1 MNENEKNP
9 PREGGFFL
17 CFAINRRIP
26 MQPPFPIES
35 APQFRAFPAAPGLHA
50 TEEISPN
57 LADRHPA
64 QYRTLGCLQQR
75 GIALDVVQRHG
86 LCTKATFELRA
97 NFGT

>member
-1 MNENEKNP
+1 MKTKKIRPE
-9 PREGGFFL
+9 RADFFVL
-17 CFAINRRIP
+17 CNKP
-26 MQPPFPIES
+26 SDNNQSPFPIES
-35 APQFRAFPAAPGLHA
+35 APQFQAFPAAPGLQA
-50 TEEISPN
+50 TEEINPN